1 MEQITK
7 LIDFLES
14 YPSWIKYLVVG
25 LIISIVL
32 LLILFKPSKMVKSQ
46 WKLRVYD
53 FQNFGDLTTAQNV
66 GERISG
72 RILDDLIRRQLNAQ
86 AVAGDPPVAV
96 FAHRGAGPTTNLMQ
110 TYRELAPFVEIA
122 GYVEEGRNLKD
133 FRLYLRVTR
142 IDSNLEINNLLD
154 KEYTLSKDESDW
166 GAVAHSVGEEIL
178 GALSGMPPVR

>member
-1 MEQITK
+1 MEQIAK

-14 YPSWIKYLVVG
+14 YPSWVKYLVVG
-25 LIISIVL
+25 LIITIVL
-32 LLILFKPSKMVKSQ
+32 LLIVFKPSKMVKSQ

-86 AVAGDPPVAV
+86 PGAGDPPLGI
-96 FAHRGAGPTTNLMQ
+96 FAQRGTGPTTNLMQ
-110 TYRELAPFVEIA
+110 AYRELAPFVEVA

-133 FRLYLRVTR
+133 FRLHLRVTS
-142 IDSNLEINNLLD
+142 IDSNLEINNLLNR
-154 KEYTLSKDESDW
+154 EYTFSKDESDW
-166 GAVAHSVGEEIL
+166 ETVAHSVGEEIL
-178 GALSGMPPVR
+178 GSLSAMPQVK